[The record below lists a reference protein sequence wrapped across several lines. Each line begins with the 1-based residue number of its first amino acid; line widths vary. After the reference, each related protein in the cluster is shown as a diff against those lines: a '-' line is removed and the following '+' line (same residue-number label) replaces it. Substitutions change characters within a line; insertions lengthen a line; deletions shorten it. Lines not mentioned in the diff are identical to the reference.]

1 MCQQLVDVPVI
12 LETPGKVR
20 KGRGGGRKNEGM
32 RECRGWL
39 QPRDPNGGRAVDA
52 HRPRSFTAS
61 SKRLSF
67 IAVVTSLVCREQR
80 WTGLH

>member
-1 MCQQLVDVPVI
+1 MPAACRRSSYFGNSW
-12 LETPGKVR
+12 ESEEG
-20 KGRGGGRKNEGM
+20 GGGRKNEGM
-32 RECRGWL
+32 RERRGWL
-39 QPRDPNGGRAVDA
+39 QPHDPNRGRAVDA

>member
-1 MCQQLVDVPVI
+1 
-12 LETPGKVR
+12 
-20 KGRGGGRKNEGM
+20 M
-32 RECRGWL
+32 RERRGWL